1 MKAAGR
7 GLSVAAPVEGDLT
20 EAGAGNPETQRLK
33 QQERWLRGPIP
44 PASPAADTLV
54 RNESTSAMSDCT
66 AYLDS
71 NSLLD
76 ATCPSSGEAA
86 KRARSGAN
94 NANA

>member
-1 MKAAGR
+1 MNAAVR
-7 GLSVAAPVEGDLT
+7 DLSVAAPVERDLT
-20 EAGAGNPETQRLK
+20 EPDAGKTESQRLK
-33 QQERWLRGPIP
+33 QQERWLRARIP
-44 PASPAADTLV
+44 ADYPAADTLV